1 MKRQGENRVS
11 LREWQGLSDNAANHI
26 AGGFDNRSGVRVTGG
41 RVCAVGELLCCN
53 APSRLSK

>member
-26 AGGFDNRSGVRVTGG
+26 AGGFVNRSGVRVTGG
-41 RVCAVGELLCCN
+41 GAGALKLPNNSLAV
-53 APSRLSK
+53 KM